1 MGLDSLESL
10 EGFLRLVRDDL
21 GMEIAGPGDAFADL
35 AELPDWDSVNLLR
48 LVTILEQRTG
58 RRMPVGRILE
68 ARSLKEIYAVVEGH
82 R

>member
-1 MGLDSLESL
+1 M
-10 EGFLRLVRDDL
+10 
-21 GMEIAGPGDAFADL
+21 
-35 AELPDWDSVNLLR
+35 NLLR